1 MKLTNKLRLPEAIVR
16 AVQNDSYTK
25 GEADIS
31 VTELLVPPQ
40 MRRLKLEHDDE
51 LEEDVSDRIYSL
63 QGQSMHHIIE
73 RAADGDAFVMVE
85 ATLYAEYLG
94 WKVKGQVDHLLLGTG
109 ELLDFKLTSVTKIK
123 AGQVPRE
130 WEQQTNI
137 YRRMLEREK
146 GMVIPAMSVIA
157 ILRDWSKGRSH
168 QTQDYPQAPVLNMP
182 IPLWTPEQ
190 ADAFIE
196 ERIRLHQAAEPQS
209 CSDHDVWARPAKW
222 AVMKRGAVKAVRL
235 FDNPVEAE
243 QLASTSAGLY
253 VEHRP
258 GEAVRCQDWCQVA
271 HLCPQWQTD
280 PRNNRIPSVEETLFS
295 A

>member
-16 AVQNDSYTK
+16 AVSNDSYTK

-40 MRRLKLEHDDE
+40 MRKLRLAHDHE

-85 ATLYAEYLG
+85 ATLYAEYAG
-94 WKVKGQVDHLLLGTG
+94 WKVKGQVDHLLLATG
-109 ELLDFKLTSVTKIK
+109 ELLDFKLTSTYKVKP
-123 AGQVPRE
+123 GQPPRE
-130 WEQQTNI
+130 WVEQTNI

-146 GMVIPAMSVIA
+146 GMSIPAVAILA
-157 ILRDWSKGRSH
+157 ILRDWSKSQSRRS
-168 QTQDYPQAPVLNMP
+168 QDYPQAPVIRLEV
-182 IPLWTPEQ
+182 PLWTPEQ

-196 ERIRLHQAAEPQS
+196 ERVRLHQAAEPAS
-209 CSDHDVWARPAKW
+209 CTDADVWAKPAKW
-222 AVMKRGAVKAVRL
+222 AVHKRGAAKAIRV
-235 FDNPVEAE
+235 FDNPIDAE
-243 QLASTSAGLY
+243 QLASTASSLY
-253 VEHRP
+253 VEYRP

-280 PRNNRIPSVEETLFS
+280 PRNIRKQSAEEILFGG
-295 A
+295 